1 MNKFITFFE
10 KYGLLFVLLNCFAML
25 PPDLSSKVAMMD
37 LDLEAFNSNQSGGNF
52 KKQISW
58 ILPLFIYLLALY
70 RSNLKFKVNYK
81 YKEIFAFF
89 SVVGLILITSI
100 FVNSTSFAL
109 KRGLFQSILIFV
121 IFYAAYYSIKRGT
134 FVNCINYL
142 VFSIIFFC
150 LISILS
156 GNGFIGNSLV
166 GWASTKNL
174 LGAYLLCA
182 IVLFQFANAKILIK
196 DRFYKI
202 QLVSLFFFLLLT
214 GSKTS
219 LALAL
224 LSLVLFNLRTNNFN
238 LIFVCISSLII
249 ALFIVLPGFA
259 FVLGYEWHLGLYMEP
274 ETLTGRGL
282 IWETLYHDLIQAGK
296 MLFGYGYGSYFGTGI
311 IPDALDDTYS
321 FLIYLNSA
329 HNGYIDLVLQFGFII
344 SIILLV
350 LLVKIIVNLNDML
363 CTYSVLVIFLH
374 NINESSLLRDQHVLW
389 VTLLVVLFSSIQFKK
404 KLVKREKVYSQ

>member
-1 MNKFITFFE
+1 MNKFITFVE

-37 LDLEAFNSNQSGGNF
+37 LDLEAFNSSQSGGNF

-58 ILPLFIYLLALY
+58 ILPFFIYLLALY

-89 SVVGLILITSI
+89 SVLALVLITSML
-100 FVNSTSFAL
+100 FNATSFAL
-109 KRGLFQSILIFV
+109 KRGIFQAILIFV
-121 IFYAAYYSIKRGT
+121 VYYAVYFSIKRST

-142 VFSIIFFC
+142 VISIICFC
-150 LISILS
+150 LLSILS

-166 GWASTKNL
+166 GWAKTKNV

-182 IVLFQFANAKILIK
+182 IVLFQLVNSKNLSK

-202 QLVSLFFFLLLT
+202 QLVSLFVLLLLS

-224 LSLVLFNLRTNNFN
+224 LSLVLFNLRISNFN

-249 ALFIVLPGFA
+249 ALFIALPGFA

-282 IWETLYHDLIQAGK
+282 IWKTLYHDLIETGK
-296 MLFGYGYGSYFGTGI
+296 MLFGYGYGSYFGTGV
-311 IPDALDDTYS
+311 IPDALDDSYS
-321 FLIYLNSA
+321 FLIFLNSA
-329 HNGYIDLVLQFGFII
+329 HNGYIELVLQFGFLI
-344 SIILLV
+344 SLILLA
-350 LLVKIIVNLNDML
+350 LLVKITVNLNDKL

-374 NINESSLLRDQHVLW
+374 NVNESSLLRDQHVLW
-389 VTLLVVLFSSIQFKK
+389 VTLLVVLFSSLQFKK
-404 KLVKREKVYSQ
+404 KLVKREKVYS